1 MTLTGLIIIAS
12 VALLL
17 IMFFAGI
24 ETSFINANRVSIELK
39 KKQGRRGGVIL
50 SHYIEEPGKFI
61 SAIVA
66 GIVFLLVV
74 FILLVAWILQISL
87 WRVPF
92 FAIIENEYL
101 RLFINALVAISISL
115 FFIEYIAK
123 ALFKTKSDTLLAFF

>member
-1 MTLTGLIIIAS
+1 MTLTSLIIVAS

-17 IMFFAGI
+17 LMFFAGI
-24 ETSFINANRVSIELK
+24 ETAFINANRLSIELK

-50 SHYIEEPGKFI
+50 SNFIEEPGRFI

-66 GIVFLLVV
+66 GIVFLLTV
-74 FILLVAWILQISL
+74 FTLLVAWILQISL
-87 WRVPF
+87 WTVPF
-92 FAIIENEYL
+92 FASIENEYL

-123 ALFKTKSDTLLAFF
+123 ALFKT